1 MKKIIITFIAII
13 SLSMLFIAA
22 KKSKTPTFTLNKF
35 EKTFGQVDSL
45 LYASKYE
52 VSNIQYQIFL
62 KELKA
67 KGDSKS
73 YGIAEVD
80 SINWRS
86 ETNYCEPL
94 VDYYQ
99 GHPAYANYPVVN
111 ISYEG
116 AQLFC
121 KWLTDNY
128 NSYPKRKFKKVL
140 IRLPNKE
147 EWQKAA
153 KGTLHHSP
161 YPWGGPYVVGKC
173 NFHRVYQA
181 SIHYDKEKNEY
192 MLPKSQEGG
201 IAGNLTDDYLATA
214 PVDSYE
220 ANSLGLYNMS
230 GNAAE
235 IIQEKGI
242 ACGGGWRSCGYD
254 VRIEATESYTH
265 SNIDLGFRY
274 FIEIIEE

>member
-1 MKKIIITFIAII
+1 MKKSTLAFIAII
-13 SLSMLFIAA
+13 SFSMLFIAA
-22 KKSKTPTFTLNKF
+22 KKSKTPTFTLNKI

-52 VSNIQYQIFL
+52 VSNIQYRTFL

-67 KGDSKS
+67 KGNSNLYK
-73 YGIAEVD
+73 IAEVD
-80 SINWRS
+80 SLNWRNN
-86 ETNYCEPL
+86 TQYFEPF

-111 ISYEG
+111 ISYDG

-121 KWLTDNY
+121 KWLTDKY

-153 KGTLHHSP
+153 KGKLHHSP
-161 YPWGGPYVVGKC
+161 FPWGGPYVVGRC
-173 NFHRVYQA
+173 NFHKVYQA
-181 SIHYDKEKNEY
+181 SIHYDKEENKYE
-192 MLPKSQEGG
+192 LPKYQEGG
-201 IAGNLTDDYLATA
+201 VAGSINDDWLGTA
-214 PVDSYE
+214 PVDYYE
-220 ANSLGLYNMS
+220 PNSIGLYNMS
-230 GNAAE
+230 GNVAE
-235 IIQEKGI
+235 MIQEKGI
-242 ACGGGWRSCGYD
+242 ACGGGWRSGGYD
-254 VRIEATESYTH
+254 VRIEATESYTQ
-265 SNIDLGFRY
+265 SDIDLGFRY

>member
-1 MKKIIITFIAII
+1 MKKYSILSLVFIGL
-13 SLSMLFIAA
+13 SLLFIAA
-22 KKSKTPTFTLNKF
+22 KKSKTPSFNLSKI
-35 EKTFGQVDSL
+35 EKTFSKVDSNI
-45 LYASKYE
+45 YASTYE
-52 VSNIQYQIFL
+52 VSNIQYRTFL

-73 YGIAEVD
+73 YSIAEVD
-80 SINWRS
+80 SVNWRNN
-86 ETNYCEPL
+86 THYLEPF

-121 KWLTDNY
+121 KWLTEKY
-128 NSYPKRKFKKVL
+128 NNYPKRKFKKV
-140 IRLPNKE
+140 IVRLPTKE

-153 KGTLHHSP
+153 LGTMNKALF
-161 YPWGGPYVVGKC
+161 PWGGPYVVGKC
-173 NFHRVYQA
+173 NFHQIDQV

-192 MLPKSQEGG
+192 KLPKSNNGG
-201 IAGNLTDDYLATA
+201 IADNIGDDWLATSA
-214 PVDSYE
+214 IDSYE
-220 ANSLGLYNMS
+220 PNTIGIYNMA

-235 IIQEKGI
+235 MIQEKGI
-242 ACGGGWRSCGYD
+242 CCGGSWLSGGYD
-254 VRIEATESYTH
+254 VRIEATANYKH
-265 SNIDLGFRY
+265 SDVDLGFRF